1 MLVELEPSPYAN
13 GNTDNFKVKEIV
25 DNANGKLVL
34 HGKIKCGDQNKV
46 IIIERV

>member
-13 GNTDNFKVKEIV
+13 SNTGNFRVKEIV
-25 DNANGKLVL
+25 DHANGKLIL
-34 HGKIKCGDQNKV
+34 GGKLKCGDQNKV